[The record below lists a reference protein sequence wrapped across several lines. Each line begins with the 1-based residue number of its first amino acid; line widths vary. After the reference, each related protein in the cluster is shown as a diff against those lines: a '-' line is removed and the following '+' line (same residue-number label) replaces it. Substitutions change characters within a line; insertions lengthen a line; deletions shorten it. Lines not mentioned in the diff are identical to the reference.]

1 MNYKGNL
8 FLLTEKVIKEGGHI
22 SIGLGDYPYMERGK
36 PTNAD
41 LIAKVVEKA
50 RSLGR
55 EVAAVEDIRQMLEMT
70 SGVVTAA

>member
-1 MNYKGNL
+1 RSSRK
-8 FLLTEKVIKEGGHI
+8 GGHT
-22 SIGLGDYPYMERGK
+22 SIGFGDYPDIEMAK

-41 LIAKVVEKA
+41 LIAKVVEKT

-70 SGVVTAA
+70 SGASAAA

>member
-22 SIGLGDYPYMERGK
+22 SIGLGDYPYMEMGQ

-41 LIAKVVEKA
+41 LIAKVVEQA

-55 EVAAVEDIRQMLEMT
+55 EVATVEDTRQMLEMT
-70 SGVVTAA
+70 SGAAAAA

>member
-1 MNYKGNL
+1 
-8 FLLTEKVIKEGGHI
+8 
-22 SIGLGDYPYMERGK
+22 MEMAK

-41 LIAKVVEKA
+41 LIATVVEKT

-70 SGVVTAA
+70 SGASAAA